1 MGALFQGQGYGYT
14 FGKKMEVSLKRRAEV
29 KRSFLFSGLLV
40 LFCLMFSCKGST
52 TPEIPIP
59 TATIVMVSSPN
70 SEIAVGQKEQM
81 TATVTMSDGT
91 TKAATGTWGSDNP
104 SVATVDQSGLVTAIK
119 PGAATIYI
127 DVSTAGIIGL
137 TEVDSLAT
145 ATIQN
150 TTGHT
155 SAIKD
160 PKATR
165 SLRGKEGFGKTESS
179 STEEGVLAKELVTK
193 LEIEH
198 LNSAGELSAI
208 GNLRGTKLLNVRK
221 IWTKNGKGNTVF
233 DMPTYVSRVKI
244 IGTYTG
250 YSSNFVVWV
259 GGDLLV
265 NELLG
270 TGWGTTNY
278 EGTHL
283 TTGGVVEIEYSS
295 GVSWSFT
302 EVPATTAITS
312 TARMEPR
319 YFGRS
324 ISGNREYKIYKRVAA
339 GNR

>member
-1 MGALFQGQGYGYT
+1 M
-14 FGKKMEVSLKRRAEV
+14 KKL
-29 KRSFLFSGLLV
+29 FLFSGLLV

-52 TPEIPIP
+52 TPEIPNP
-59 TATIVMVSSPN
+59 TATIVTVSSPN
-70 SEIAVGQKEQM
+70 SEIAVGQIEQM

-91 TKAATGTWGSDNP
+91 TKAATGTWGSDTP

-127 DVSTAGIIGL
+127 DVSTAGIIEL
-137 TEVDSLAT
+137 NEVDCLAT

-150 TTGHT
+150 TTGGM

-165 SLRGKEGFGKTESS
+165 NLRGKEGLGKTESPNA
-179 STEEGVLAKELVTK
+179 EEGVLAKELVTK

-198 LNSAGELSAI
+198 LSSAGELSAM
-208 GNLRGTKLLNVRK
+208 GNLHGTKLLKVRK
-221 IWTKNGKGNTVF
+221 IWTKKGKGDTVF
-233 DMPTYVSRVKI
+233 DMPTYVSRVRI
-244 IGTYTG
+244 TGTYMG
-250 YSSNFVVWV
+250 YSSNFIVWV

-270 TGWGTTNY
+270 TGWGTTSY

-302 EVPATTAITS
+302 EVPATTAIT
-312 TARMEPR
+312 TAARIEPR
-319 YFGRS
+319 YFGRP
-324 ISGNREYKIYKRVAA
+324 IFGNREYQIYKSVAA